1 MLYSKLTKW
10 NLMLKRM
17 RDAIDLV
24 NTTIGERDGPFR

>member
-24 NTTIGERDGPFR
+24 NTTLGE